1 MLLTSRNLIQS
12 STCCFSGSQLSK
24 GSSRPNSLLHSERLS
39 IDIVRLPGV
48 QLIMVPA
55 VIISESLHHLH
66 IPCYTTLKGVGF
78 PVFVLSQHQ
87 LLTSDAWQIRKN
99 KFQSCVGKMSML
111 FMMNNM
117 VDVMNLFQ
125 FCLLVQLNKYFH
137 HHLGIISSNGDQLL
151 SAIVHLRINNHL
163 SSPFISKFSLWLL
176 AYLAIDKP
184 GGTYNY

>member
-1 MLLTSRNLIQS
+1 MLLTSRIQLTLIQS

-78 PVFVLSQHQ
+78 PVF
-87 LLTSDAWQIRKN
+87 
-99 KFQSCVGKMSML
+99 QSCVGKMSML

-125 FCLLVQLNKYFH
+125 FCLLVQLNRYFH

-151 SAIVHLRINNHL
+151 SAIVHLRIYHYL

-184 GGTYNY
+184 GGTCNY